1 MVTPEQIPDS
11 WCRMWSEDA
20 TLAHELLT
28 DDARQWSGVAERL
41 DSVAGPASMTEFVRA
56 YQRNVGNTFAARTL
70 VIDGNE
76 RLAYTWDA
84 TRPDGTAVTGIDVCV
99 LQDGVVTLNWTVPA
113 AERSALP
120 DGPGIE
126 VLPPNARALDRAGLT
141 TIAAGLQPL
150 AWRPRR
156 RRRTPDRGRRLV
168 RRRCRRVGRPRDHRR
183 GRRPLLVAARHPS
196 AALLTPARPQDF
208 GWRARR
214 PAGRNHGVRRCLA
227 RALRI
232 RA

>member
-41 DSVAGPASMTEFVRA
+41 DSVVGPASMTEFVRA

-141 TIAAGLQPL
+141 TIAAGLHPWHGDL
-150 AWRPRR
+150 AVDVERQTVAGVWS
-156 RRRTPDRGRRLV
+156 GGAVGGLAVLV
-168 RRRCRRVGRPRDHRR
+168 ITDGAVARSWSLPGT
-183 GRRPLLVAARHPS
+183 RPLLY
-196 AALLTPARPQDF
+196 
-208 GWRARR
+208 
-214 PAGRNHGVRRCLA
+214 
-227 RALRI
+227 
-232 RA
+232 